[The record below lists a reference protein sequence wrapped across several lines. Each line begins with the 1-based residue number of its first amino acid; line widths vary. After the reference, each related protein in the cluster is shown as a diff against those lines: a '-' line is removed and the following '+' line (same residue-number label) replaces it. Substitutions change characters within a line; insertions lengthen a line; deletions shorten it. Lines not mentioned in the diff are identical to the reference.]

1 MNAAVL
7 RPDQR
12 DQGESELLQ
21 SGDQRKHR
29 RFATRLKALYYVSD
43 AQEGLEKCE
52 IVNVSYGG
60 LGIQFNQS
68 GDFKDSSAINLGVVV
83 RWQVMPVSLKGRVKW
98 TSPGTNPPVGG
109 VELDVALDNMT
120 LLKLL

>member
-7 RPDQR
+7 QRDQR
-12 DQGESELLQ
+12 DHGESELLQ

-52 IVNVSYGG
+52 IVDVSYGG
-60 LGIQFNQS
+60 LGIQFNQA
-68 GDFKDSSAINLGVVV
+68 GDFKGASAINLGVVV
-83 RWQVMPVSLKGRVKW
+83 RWQLMPVSLKGRVKW
-98 TSPGTNPPVGG
+98 TSDEANRPVGG
-109 VELDVALDNMT
+109 VELDVPMDNMT

>member
-1 MNAAVL
+1 MNAAAL
-7 RPDQR
+7 QR
-12 DQGESELLQ
+12 DQSGQGESERLQ

-52 IVNVSYGG
+52 IVDVSYGG
-60 LGIQFNQS
+60 VGIRLNQA
-68 GDFKDSSAINLGVVV
+68 GDCKGSSAINLGVVV
-83 RWQVMPVSLKGRVKW
+83 RWQLMPVSLKGRVKW
-98 TSPGTNPPVGG
+98 TGNETNRLVAG
-109 VELDVALDNMT
+109 VELDVPLDNMT

>member
-1 MNAAVL
+1 MNTAVL
-7 RPDQR
+7 QPDQR

-52 IVNVSYGG
+52 IVDASYGG
-60 LGIQFNQS
+60 LGIQFNQA
-68 GDFKDSSAINLGVVV
+68 GGFKGSSAINLGVVV
-83 RWQVMPVSLKGRVKW
+83 RWQLMPVSLKGRVKW
-98 TSPGTNPPVGG
+98 TSDDTNRTVGG
-109 VELDVALDNMT
+109 VELDVPLDNMT

>member
-1 MNAAVL
+1 MNTAVPE
-7 RPDQR
+7 REPR
-12 DQGESELLQ
+12 DQGESGRLQ

-52 IVNVSYGG
+52 IVDASYGG
-60 LGIQFNQS
+60 LGIQFNQA
-68 GDFKDSSAINLGVVV
+68 GDFKGSSAINLGIVV
-83 RWQVMPVSLKGRVKW
+83 RWQLMPVSLKGRVKW
-98 TSPGTNPPVGG
+98 TNQGTNPPAGG
-109 VELDVALDNMT
+109 IELEAPLDNMT